1 MTTFP
6 PHRLGRPTI
15 RLRLTP
21 LGDVQALALCR
32 TVVMWMLFAGGF
44 AVGADEF
51 ETAIHPVL
59 RQYCNHCHS
68 TKRKEGELDLEQ
80 FANSQNAGGQP
91 AVWEH
96 VLEQLANGEMPPKDE
111 PQLPAELK
119 TKLITSLQEMLD
131 QWALAN
137 AGDPGPVVLRRLSNG
152 EYTYT
157 LRDLTGVASL
167 DPAREFPVDGAA
179 GEGFTNAGAALVMSP
194 SLLTKYLDAAK
205 KVADHAVLL
214 PDGIR
219 FSPSTSRRDWTNESL
234 ARIRNFYSQFTV
246 SADEKVTVGGTG
258 LVSNDGG
265 RIPLQL
271 YLAAA
276 MEHRTAL
283 TGGTTTIA
291 SIAEGRN
298 LNAKYL
304 ELLWAMLHDP
314 QPSLILDSMRAKWRT
329 GELTSADIE
338 PWQQSLWRFTNIG
351 HLGKVG
357 GPKSWMEPVSPLAS
371 QQEFRVKLTA
381 PGDGRDV
388 VIYLSADDVGDG
400 NEHDFALWENGRIV
414 SEGRPDLLLKD
425 LRGVVHQLLKRRDAI
440 AATATQC
447 LVAAHEAQVAN
458 EPIDLASLAKKH
470 AVDPEVLAGWLSYLG
485 IQHGNNPSGE
495 VTIGKLLTGKTESVG
510 NYGFI
515 KGWSGDE
522 AYSVLANS
530 SDATVQIPGT
540 MKPFSIATHPS
551 PTLSSVIG
559 WRCPEAGDVA
569 ITGSV
574 QDAHTACGNGVTW
587 TLEVRRGNTREAFAS
602 GVTNGNEIS
611 ELGRFENVSVQVG
624 DMIALV
630 IGPGQGNHVCDLTA
644 IELTIQGAQKEWDLA
659 SAVVPD
665 ILAGN
670 PHADRHGNRE
680 VWYFF
685 GEPEMPGGTAT
696 VPAQSLLAQWRR
708 ANSVEAR
715 SRLAEQVQQLLQQ
728 DLDAIPDD
736 SPDRTT
742 HAQLLS
748 YTGPLLA
755 SAWRWQAET
764 TGDESEVPYGIDPAR
779 FGKHPDGSD
788 SAENSLCV
796 RAPSLIEVH
805 LPASLVDGAEFVVEG
820 RLHASSGDEASVQL
834 QVSTTKPIVTGLRPS
849 FYNAQKL
856 QGAWTS
862 SMPSMAFD
870 APVLVHDESV
880 ARKRLESAFDD
891 FRQIFP
897 ATVCYTTIVPVD
909 EVVTLTLFHREDEL
923 LSRLMLDDE
932 QIATLDRLWA
942 ELHFVS
948 QDALTLVN
956 AFEQIWEYSTQDG
969 PNAPHG
975 DKRLEPLREPI
986 MQGAEEFKTLLVDVE
1001 PVQVESVIQFAE
1013 KAWRRPLTP
1022 SDQQAMRELYQTLRT
1037 KGVVHEEAVR
1047 LLLVRVLTSPA
1058 FLYRGELVG
1067 ESSESKPVSDWELAT
1082 RLSYF
1087 LWSSAPDEEL
1097 RTVAASGK
1105 LHSSEVL
1112 VAQTRRMLQDDK
1124 VRRLATEF
1132 GCQWLHIRD
1141 LETLNEKSERHFPTF
1156 VGLRD
1161 EMQEEAVRFLMDMFQ
1176 ADRSVLSL
1184 LDADHSFMNAELAKH
1199 YGIELLDVELSDVDS
1214 SNADWQRVDGMRAR
1228 GRGGMLGFAAT
1239 LAKQSGAS
1247 RTSPIL
1253 RGNWISEVVLGEKL
1267 PRPPKDVPILPEEAP
1282 EGLTERQ
1289 LIERHSSDPKCARC
1303 HERIDHFGFAL
1314 EGFDAIGR
1322 ARSED
1327 ATGLPIDTLAKL
1339 PSGGELN
1346 GMEGLRSYLRE
1357 QRRDDFLRQFCRKLL
1372 GYALGRSVQLSD
1384 KPLLDD
1390 MLVQLKSNDYRTS
1403 IAIEKIVLS
1412 HQFRE
1417 IRGRFD
1423 SAHN

>member
-1 MTTFP
+1 MSARQAKT
-6 PHRLGRPTI
+6 
-15 RLRLTP
+15 RLTRP
-21 LGDVQALALCR
+21 EVATVLALRCA
-32 TVVMWMLFAGGF
+32 VVLLALFVAGS
-44 AVGADEF
+44 AMGADEF
-51 ETAIHPVL
+51 ERAIQPVL
-59 RQYCNHCHS
+59 RQYCIHCHS
-68 TKRKEGELDLEQ
+68 TKLKEGELDLEQ
-80 FANSQNAGGQP
+80 FANSQIAAGQP
-91 AVWEH
+91 KIWEH

-111 PQLPAELK
+111 PQLPVELK
-119 TKLITSLQEMLD
+119 TQLTASLQKMLN
-131 QWALAN
+131 QWALAS
-137 AGDPGPVVLRRLSNG
+137 AGDPGDVVLRRLSNV
-152 EYTYT
+152 EYAYT

-205 KVADHAVLL
+205 RVADHAVLL

-234 ARIRNFYSQFTV
+234 ARIRDFYSQFTV
-246 SADEKVTVGGTG
+246 NTDEKVTVGGTG
-258 LVSNDGG
+258 VVSNDGG
-265 RIPLQL
+265 RIPLDQ

-276 MEHRTAL
+276 MEHRAAL
-283 TGGTTTIA
+283 TEGKTTIA
-291 SIAEGRN
+291 SVVRDRN

-304 ELLWAMLHDP
+304 GLLWTMLHDQ
-314 QPSLILDSMRAKWRT
+314 QPSLLLDTLRAKWRN
-329 GELTSADIE
+329 GELTVADIE

-357 GPKSWMEPVSPLAS
+357 GPTAWMEPVSPLAS

-381 PGDGRDV
+381 PTDGRDV
-388 VIYLSADDVGDG
+388 VLYLSAGDAGDG

-414 SEGRPDLLLKD
+414 SEGRPDLPLKD
-425 LRGVVHQLLKRRDAI
+425 MRGVLRQLVKRRDDI
-440 AATATQC
+440 ASTATQC
-447 LVAAHEAQVAN
+447 LAAAHEAQLAK
-458 EPIDLASLAKKH
+458 EPIDIATLAKQH
-470 AVDPEVLAGWLSYLG
+470 AVNPDLLAGWLSYLG
-485 IQHGNNPSGE
+485 IHASGE
-495 VTIGKLLTGKTESVG
+495 VKIGKLLTGKTDGVA

-515 KGWSGDE
+515 KGWSGE
-522 AYSVLANS
+522 QAYGVLANS

-540 MKPFSIATHPS
+540 MKPYSIATHPS

-559 WRCPEAGDVA
+559 WRCPEAGNVT

-587 TLEVRRGNTREAFAS
+587 ALEVRRGNTRETYAS
-602 GVTNGNEIS
+602 GVTKGNEVNDV
-611 ELGRFENVSVQVG
+611 GRFENVCVQAG

-644 IELTIQGAQKEWDLA
+644 VELTIQCSEKEWDLA
-659 SAVVPD
+659 SDIVPD

-670 PHADRHGNRE
+670 PHADRLGNRE

-685 GEPEMPGGTAT
+685 GEPETGSVTPTIPG
-696 VPAQSLLAQWRR
+696 QSLLAQWRGTKS
-708 ANSVEAR
+708 AEER
-715 SRLAEQVQQLLQQ
+715 SRLALQVQQLLQQ
-728 DLDAIPDD
+728 DFDSIPAD
-736 SPDRTT
+736 SLDRTT

-748 YTGPLLA
+748 FTGPLLA
-755 SAWRWQAET
+755 STLRSPMVVND
-764 TGDESEVPYGIDPAR
+764 DESEVPYGIDPAL
-779 FGKHPDGSD
+779 FGKHPDGD
-788 SAENSLCV
+788 DVAANSLCV
-796 RAPSLIEVH
+796 RAPSSIEVR
-805 LPASLVDGAEFVVEG
+805 LPASLADGAEFVVDG
-820 RLHASSGDEASVQL
+820 RLHPTSGNEGSVQL
-834 QVSTTKPIVTGLRPS
+834 QVTTTKPTATELRPS
-849 FYNAQKL
+849 SYNSEKL
-856 QGAWTS
+856 NGAWTS
-862 SMPSMAFD
+862 SLPSMAFES
-870 APVLVHDESV
+870 PVLVHDGSA
-880 ARKRLESAFDD
+880 ARKRFEAAFDD
-891 FRQIFP
+891 FRQLFP

-909 EVVTLTLFHREDEL
+909 EVVTLTLFHREDER

-932 QIATLDRLWA
+932 QRATLDRLWA

-948 QDALTLVN
+948 RDALTLVD

-969 PNAPHG
+969 PNAPNG

-986 MQGAEEFKTLLVDVE
+986 MRGAEEFKKLLVAVE
-1001 PVQVESVIQFAE
+1001 PLQVEAAIRFADQ
-1013 KAWRRPLTP
+1013 AWRRPLTGRE
-1022 SDQQAMRELYQTLRT
+1022 QQAMRDLYQTLRT
-1037 KGVVHEEAVR
+1037 KGVAHEEAVH
-1047 LLLVRVLTSPA
+1047 LLLARVLTSPA
-1058 FLYRGELVG
+1058 FLYRGEQAG
-1067 ESSESKPVSDWELAT
+1067 ADSKSTPVSEWELAT

-1097 RTVAASGK
+1097 RAVAASGK
-1105 LHSSEVL
+1105 LHSNEVL
-1112 VAQTRRMLQDDK
+1112 VAQTRRMLQDGR

-1176 ADRSVLSL
+1176 TDRSVLSL
-1184 LDADHSFMNAELAKH
+1184 LDADHSFMNAALAEH
-1199 YGIELLDVELSDVDS
+1199 YGIELPSD
-1214 SNADWQRVDGMRAR
+1214 DWQRVDGLRAR

-1289 LIERHSSDPKCARC
+1289 LIERHSSDPSCARC

-1322 ARSED
+1322 ARSKD
-1327 ATGLPIDTLAKL
+1327 AAGLPIDTLAKL
-1339 PSGGELN
+1339 PDGGKLN
-1346 GMEGLRSYLRE
+1346 GMDGLRSYLLE

-1372 GYALGRSVQLSD
+1372 GYALGRGVQLSD

-1390 MLVQLKSNDYRTS
+1390 MLVQLKSNDYRVGT
-1403 IAIEKIVLS
+1403 AIERIVLS
-1412 HQFRE
+1412 PQFRE
-1417 IRGRFD
+1417 IRGRE
-1423 SAHN
+1423 

>member
-1 MTTFP
+1 MNS
-6 PHRLGRPTI
+6 
-15 RLRLTP
+15 LTCKTAW
-21 LGDVQALALCR
+21 LL
-32 TVVMWMLFAGGF
+32 WMLCVVGN

-51 ETAIHPVL
+51 ETAIHPIL
-59 RQYCNHCHS
+59 GQYCNHCHS
-68 TKRKEGELDLEQ
+68 TEKKEGELDLQQ
-80 FANSQNAGGQP
+80 FANLQTAAVQP
-91 AVWEH
+91 RVWEH

-111 PQLPAELK
+111 PQLPVELK

-131 QWALAN
+131 RWALAS
-137 AGDPGPVVLRRLSNG
+137 AGDPGPVVLRRLSNV

-205 KVADHAVLL
+205 GVADHAVLL

-219 FSPSTSRRDWTNESL
+219 FSSSTSRRDWTNEAL
-234 ARIRNFYSQFTV
+234 ARIRDFYGQFTIA
-246 SADEKVTVGGTG
+246 ADEKVTVGGAGVVT
-258 LVSNDGG
+258 NDGG
-265 RIPLQL
+265 RIPLSQ
-271 YLAAA
+271 YLRAA

-283 TGGTTTIA
+283 TAGTISIA
-291 SIAEGRN
+291 SIADDRN

-304 ELLWAMLHDP
+304 GLLWAMLHDP
-314 QPSLILDSMRAKWRT
+314 QPSLILDSLRAKWRT
-329 GELTSADIE
+329 GEITVADIE

-371 QQEFRVKLTA
+371 QQEFRIKLA
-381 PGDGRDV
+381 VPADGRDLV
-388 VIYLSADDVGDG
+388 LYLSADDVGDG
-400 NEHDFALWENGRIV
+400 NDHDFALWENGRIV

-425 LRGVVHQLLKRRDAI
+425 LRGVVHQLLKRRDSI
-440 AATATQC
+440 AVTATQC
-447 LVAAHEAQVAN
+447 LAAAHEAQSTN
-458 EPIDLASLAKKH
+458 EPINLDTLAKKH
-470 AVDPEVLAGWLSYLG
+470 AVDTDLLAGWLSYLG
-485 IQHGNNPSGE
+485 INHDNSPTSQAK
-495 VTIGKLLTGKTESVG
+495 IGQMLTGKTESV
-510 NYGFI
+510 NSYGFI
-515 KGWSGDE
+515 KGWSGE
-522 AYSVLANS
+522 QAYSVVANS

-551 PTLSSVIG
+551 PTLASVIG
-559 WRCPEAGDVA
+559 WRCPESGEIA

-587 TLEVRRGNTREAFAS
+587 TLEVRRGNARESFAS
-602 GVTNGNEIS
+602 GVTMGNEVS
-611 ELGRFENVSVQVG
+611 QLGRFENVSVQAG

-630 IGPGQGNHVCDLTA
+630 IGPGQGNHICDLTA

-659 SAVVPD
+659 KDIVPD

-685 GEPEMPGGTAT
+685 GEPETHVVTAA

-708 ANSVEAR
+708 ANSAEAR
-715 SRLAEQVQQLLQQ
+715 SRVAEQIQQLLQQ
-728 DLDAIPDD
+728 DFDSIPAD
-736 SPDRTT
+736 SPDRMT
-742 HAQLLS
+742 HAQLLAF
-748 YTGPLLA
+748 TGPLLA
-755 SAWRWQAET
+755 SAWHWKAEAD
-764 TGDESEVPYGIDPAR
+764 GDEPNVSYGIDPAR

-788 SAENSLCV
+788 IAANSLCV
-796 RAPSLIEVH
+796 QAPSLIEVH

-820 RLHASSGDEASVQL
+820 RLHADSGDQASVQL

-849 FYNAQKL
+849 SYNAQAL

-880 ARKRLESAFDD
+880 ARKRLESAFDA

-932 QIATLDRLWA
+932 QSATLDRLWA

-986 MQGAEEFKTLLVDVE
+986 MQGAEQFKKLLVDVE
-1001 PVQVESVIQFAE
+1001 PVQVEAVIRFADR
-1013 KAWRRPLTP
+1013 AWRRPLTE
-1022 SDQQAMRELYQTLRT
+1022 SEQQAISQLYQTLRT
-1037 KGVVHEEAVR
+1037 KAVAHEEAVR

-1058 FLYRGELVG
+1058 FLYRGEVVG
-1067 ESSESKPVSDWELAT
+1067 EDSKSKSVSDWELAT

-1112 VAQTRRMLQDDK
+1112 LAQTRRMLQDDK

-1156 VGLRD
+1156 IGLRD

-1199 YGIELLDVELSDVDS
+1199 YGIELSDVELSGD
-1214 SNADWQRVDGMRAR
+1214 NWQRVDGLRAR

-1282 EGLTERQ
+1282 QGLTERQ

-1327 ATGLPIDTLAKL
+1327 ASGLPIDTLAKL

-1346 GMEGLRSYLRE
+1346 GMQGLRSYLME

-1390 MLVQLKSNDYRTS
+1390 MLVQLKANDYRTS
-1403 IAIEKIVLS
+1403 IVIEKIVLS
-1412 HQFRE
+1412 PQFRE
-1417 IRGRFD
+1417 IRGRIDF
-1423 SAHN
+1423 ANN